1 MTMMVTGTITKS
13 GSKEW
18 RLHGRLHRLDGP
30 AVIYADGSERWY
42 RHGKLHRLDGPAVV
56 DSYDDRVVV
65 FAVKDNKL
73 RRLDGLV
80 AVSAKGYQAWYKRGR
95 LHRLDGPAVIYDDVE
110 EWWVDGKRQK
120 TGYKEEE

>member
-1 MTMMVTGTITKS
+1 
-13 GSKEW
+13 
-18 RLHGRLHRLDGP
+18 
-30 AVIYADGSERWY
+30 
-42 RHGKLHRLDGPAVV
+42 LDGPAVV

-95 LHRLDGPAVIYDDVE
+95 LHCLDGPAVIYDDVE